1 MQSDAEGV
9 PKVLRVLLANLPRI
23 LAQILRDLV
32 SRQPDMAIVGEV
44 RALAEVPAAVAS
56 LQAEAVIVAASERDL
71 VRSVAVLRDRDPALT
86 FLCLAPAGD
95 RAVLCSPHA
104 PPRPFEL
111 SASGVLG
118 ALRAHHGT
126 GGREAIA

>member
-44 RALAEVPAAVAS
+44 RTLAEVPAAVAS

-71 VRSVAVLRDRDPALT
+71 VRSAVLRDRDPALT